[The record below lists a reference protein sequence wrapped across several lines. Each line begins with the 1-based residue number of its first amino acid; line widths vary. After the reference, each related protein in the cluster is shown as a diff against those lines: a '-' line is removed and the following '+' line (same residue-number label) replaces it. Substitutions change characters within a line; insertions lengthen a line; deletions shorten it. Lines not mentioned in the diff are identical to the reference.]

1 MPEINSEDLER
12 VGMLEIVSSSKTGLK
27 ILSKE
32 QLSRLYVLVK
42 DRDYTHNIETEKSKK
57 ELLEKITNRLYDL
70 EEGRVILFLIFRSL
84 YYEYNLCLLLVRIVG
99 LVVL

>member
-1 MPEINSEDLER
+1 MPGVNSEDVER
-12 VGMLEIVSSSKTGLK
+12 IRLLEIVSSSKTGLK

-42 DRDYTHNIETEKSKK
+42 DKGYTHNLESEKSKK

-70 EEGRVILFLIFRSL
+70 EEGRVIL
-84 YYEYNLCLLLVRIVG
+84 
-99 LVVL
+99 

>member
-1 MPEINSEDLER
+1 MHEINSEDVER

-42 DRDYTHNIETEKSKK
+42 DKDYTPDVETEKSKK

-70 EEGRVILFLIFRSL
+70 EEGRVIL
-84 YYEYNLCLLLVRIVG
+84 
-99 LVVL
+99 

>member
-32 QLSRLYVLVK
+32 QLSRLHVLVK
-42 DRDYTHNIETEKSKK
+42 DKDYTPDVETEKSKK

-70 EEGRVILFLIFRSL
+70 EEGRVIL
-84 YYEYNLCLLLVRIVG
+84 
-99 LVVL
+99 

>member
-1 MPEINSEDLER
+1 MPEITSVDAER
-12 VGMLEIVSSSKTGLK
+12 GGLREVVSSSKTGLK

-42 DRDYTHNIETEKSKK
+42 DKDYTPDVETEKSKK

-70 EEGRVILFLIFRSL
+70 EEGRVIL
-84 YYEYNLCLLLVRIVG
+84 
-99 LVVL
+99 

>member
-1 MPEINSEDLER
+1 MSEINSEDAKR
-12 VGMLEIVSSSKTGLK
+12 VGLLEIVSCSKTGLK

-42 DRDYTHNIETEKSKK
+42 DKDYTHNIKTEKSKK

-70 EEGRVILFLIFRSL
+70 EEGRVIL
-84 YYEYNLCLLLVRIVG
+84 
-99 LVVL
+99 